1 MELGLL
7 SSWDGGE
14 RMSYLT
20 SFVKA
25 TSHLALM
32 WMDKLDSSWRL
43 NVTAKKVRDCQLRS
57 RKGQGPVTECPHG
70 A

>member
-1 MELGLL
+1 
-7 SSWDGGE
+7 
-14 RMSYLT
+14 MSYLT